1 MRLFQGCFFFLSS
14 NYNICLFFVAE
25 SFHACTTQK
34 SAGYSARLGR
44 GKILASNWSLVV
56 NRLISMFLSLHV
68 HVHVHTLKLSKQ
80 NTGKGNKSTDEHTLT
95 HIHAWTRKSVRAVP
109 PHFTAAVF
117 FNPFLDVHLAY
128 GYQVSKCYCT
138 RCYIVFLTPPEYLAL
153 YVSPNMAKMFFFSKS
168 CKKLSLKLRPD
179 HPHSDKMLQT

>member
-25 SFHACTTQK
+25 WFHACTTQK

-56 NRLISMFLSLHV
+56 NRPISMFLSLHV

-80 NTGKGNKSTDEHTLT
+80 NTSKGNKSTHEHTLT
-95 HIHAWTRKSVRAVP
+95 HTHAWTRKSVRAVP

-138 RCYIVFLTPPEYLAL
+138 WCCIVFLTPPCISVPTWQRYFSFQNLAKNC
-153 YVSPNMAKMFFFSKS
+153 PWN
-168 CKKLSLKLRPD
+168 
-179 HPHSDKMLQT
+179 

>member
-25 SFHACTTQK
+25 WFHACATQK

-56 NRLISMFLSLHV
+56 NRPISMFLSLHV

-80 NTGKGNKSTDEHTLT
+80 NTSKGNKSTHEHTLT
-95 HIHAWTRKSVRAVP
+95 HTNAWTRKSVRAVP
-109 PHFTAAVF
+109 PHRTAAVF

-138 RCYIVFLTPPEYLAL
+138 RCCIPLL
-153 YVSPNMAKMFFFSKS
+153 
-168 CKKLSLKLRPD
+168 D
-179 HPHSDKMLQT
+179 I